1 MRTLVIAVLVCS
13 HVCQHDVEIPA
24 CDVLDQHFGG
34 CSEEPG
40 CCVLE
45 SFYKS
50 LQRAKKRAS
59 CRFQVCEADVKVK
72 ALAAVGLT
80 ELD

>member
-1 MRTLVIAVLVCS
+1 MFTSMTSKFRHVTYLINILAAVVKNRGVVFS
-13 HVCQHDVEIPA
+13 RA
-24 CDVLDQHFGG
+24 FT
-34 CSEEPG
+34 
-40 CCVLE
+40 
-45 SFYKS
+45 KS